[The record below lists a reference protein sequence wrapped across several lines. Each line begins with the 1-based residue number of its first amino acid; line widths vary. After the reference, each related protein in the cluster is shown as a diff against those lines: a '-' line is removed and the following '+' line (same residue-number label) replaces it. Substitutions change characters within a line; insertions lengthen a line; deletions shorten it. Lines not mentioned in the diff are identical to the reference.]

1 MTTSISILEGL
12 GIVLAG
18 LTGRFVLFVAGAL
31 ALAVPALAIAWARN
45 AWSNAH
51 ENARAKVAGLTFR
64 EDAFHSPTHTWL
76 APRGDGLAVGIDD
89 FGQRLLPSVTAI
101 DLPRVGSQVRRGEP
115 VAVLHAGRLS
125 VRILAPVDGEVLAI
139 NRRAANDPGVV
150 KRLHGDAWLFQVAP
164 AEPSYLSFPRGAAV
178 GAWLTEEKA
187 RLARFMEGEMGLAAA
202 DGGELP
208 APSQIGEE
216 GWTRMVRT
224 FLER

>member
-18 LTGRFVLFVAGAL
+18 LTGRFVLFVAGAV
-31 ALAVPALAIAWARN
+31 ALAIPALAIAWARN

-51 ENARAKVAGLTFR
+51 EKARAKVSDLTYR

-76 APRGDGLAVGIDD
+76 APRGDGLAVGVDD

-101 DLPRVGSQVRRGEP
+101 DLPRVGSRVRRGEP

-125 VRILAPVDGEVLAI
+125 VRIPAPVDGKVQAV
-139 NRRAANDPGVV
+139 NRRAASDPGVV
-150 KRLHGDAWLFQVAP
+150 KRQHGDAWLFQVAP
-164 AEPSYLSFPRGAAV
+164 DEPSYLSFPRGAAV
-178 GAWLTEEKA
+178 GAWLTDEKA
-187 RLARFMEGEMGLAAA
+187 RLTRFMEGELGLAAA

-208 APSQIGEE
+208 APTQMGEE
-216 GWTRMVRT
+216 GWTRMVGT
-224 FLER
+224 FLEH